1 MPQCCEGTQGNRC
14 SHLSSHGILR
24 KYKLANELFDF
35 QLGRLRG
42 NPKRIVKNQMPQ
54 FLGDGVSRTVSHWR
68 SYEADSGYFAIASD
82 PCGKTIKPID
92 INLNLE
98 HQDAS
103 TLQDAS
109 NVLDRRVGRES
120 QLASCQLSR
129 FYRRLTRSGKRNWNG
144 LEPTSEITNDLE

>member
-120 QLASCQLSR
+120 QLASLPTEPLLLPSHQI
-129 FYRRLTRSGKRNWNG
+129 GEAK
-144 LEPTSEITNDLE
+144 LELPGTYF